1 MSAKIITFNPEAREK
16 LIKGVNTLSN
26 AVAVTLGPKGRNVV
40 IDTYG
45 TPAVTK
51 DGVTVA
57 RWIEL
62 PDPVENLG
70 AQIIKQAAA
79 RTGSLAGDG
88 TTTATII
95 AQALVNEGTNLIKNG
110 ASPIDVKRG
119 FEELLTVTLQSVAT
133 TSIPVDDAKI
143 NAISTISAN
152 NDSYIG
158 NLISSA
164 FNEVGK
170 DGILTVE
177 DSRTNETY
185 VKVVDGVSI
194 NRGYVSPYFVTDNS
208 KMEAVYENPYIL
220 LTDKKIRSTQE
231 IVPILE
237 KALKASRPLV
247 IIADEIEAQALALL
261 VINRMQV
268 RVPVVAI
275 KAPAYGERR
284 SEILKDLAVL
294 TGGELISESL
304 GHRLEDTQLSQLG
317 TTAKIVVTEEESVF
331 ISPNGSKEAIQERA
345 AEIRNKISQASHE
358 YELEKLNERLAKL
371 IAKVAILYV
380 GAATETEVKEK
391 KDRIDDAIKAT
402 RAAIAKG
409 FVPGGGTTLLEI
421 AQRLV
426 GANPQILAAYKAAL
440 QAPFLQIVSNAGA
453 DTAKVL
459 SQTLLNLQDSSTAGF
474 DAQTLSYQK
483 DMVKSG
489 IIDPTLVVEQTLING
504 VSAANMILLSEVTMH
519 DTVAKYTPG
528 TVEEAMAQPNPYGN

>member
-208 KMEAVYENPYIL
+208 KMEAVYENPFIL
-220 LTDKKIRSTQE
+220 FTDKKIRSTQE